1 MHYWVKRNPIAAS
14 LMRGWLG
21 DHAPTWFRLNDV
33 GEGPKQRRL
42 ACSKGPYMTDTDPF
56 NLERFVSAQ
65 AAVFS
70 TVMEELTAGQKRSH
84 WMWFIFPQLRGL
96 GHSSMAKFYGI
107 GSLDE
112 ARAYLGHTLLGPRL
126 NLCTLTV
133 LAVEDRSLHDIFG
146 SPDDMKFHSSMTL
159 FALAAPNQ
167 EAVYRQALERWWQGR
182 ADERTIALL
191 DSTPHRR

>member
-1 MHYWVKRNPIAAS
+1 
-14 LMRGWLG
+14 
-21 DHAPTWFRLNDV
+21 
-33 GEGPKQRRL
+33 
-42 ACSKGPYMTDTDPF
+42 MTDTDPF
-56 NLERFVSAQ
+56 NLQRFVSAQ

-112 ARAYLGHTLLGPRL
+112 ARAYLGHPLLGPRL
-126 NLCTLTV
+126 NLCTRTV

-159 FALAAPNQ
+159 FALAASNQ
-167 EAVYRQALERWWQGR
+167 ETVYRQALDRWWQGR

-191 DSTPHRR
+191 DATPHPL